1 MIFYKN
7 IVVSLII
14 LLTLVPVNAVRNAS
28 IDSLMNEL
36 EDVLDHRN
44 EYLVQKQNRLKK
56 LHKEIGAIKDKR
68 ELFYSLVGLYDEYAS
83 FNADSAY
90 NITQRMLDIANGL
103 KDQELLSH
111 ARLNRANLL
120 CSIGMYP
127 EALALIDSVGRH
139 GVPLYLRSFYFHINR
154 TLYGLLADYAAFEA
168 DKLRYNKLTAA
179 YRDSIIAS
187 NPPGSLANVVT
198 QADILNVNGKADK
211 AIFLMKEYM
220 RDNQLSDHEKAIC
233 AWTLSESYAQVGD
246 TLNQKENLLKSSI
259 SDMKASVREYV
270 SLRELAL
277 MLYSERDLDRA
288 YQFMNICIDDATKC
302 NARQRIIELNASYPN
317 INAIYVNKTHEQ
329 KKNLERTIIII
340 TILSLLLVA
349 LLIYT
354 RKQMRRVAKARKEIE
369 EAYTKL
375 NTLTDELKA
384 SNKQLIEANITI
396 AENSQLK
403 EVYIG
408 RYMEQCL
415 TYIDKLDKYRKSL
428 GKLISIGKTEEVKK
442 LVKSSK
448 FIDDELKAFYAN
460 FDATFLNLFPTF
472 VEDLNKLLEP
482 GEEIIPKRP
491 GSLNTE
497 LRIYALLRLGISD
510 SIKIARFLGCS
521 VSTIYNYRTKVRN
534 KAAGDRNLLEE
545 EVLKIGQHS

>member
-1 MIFYKN
+1 
-7 IVVSLII
+7 
-14 LLTLVPVNAVRNAS
+14 
-28 IDSLMNEL
+28 
-36 EDVLDHRN
+36 
-44 EYLVQKQNRLKK
+44 
-56 LHKEIGAIKDKR
+56 
-68 ELFYSLVGLYDEYAS
+68 
-83 FNADSAY
+83 
-90 NITQRMLDIANGL
+90 
-103 KDQELLSH
+103 
-111 ARLNRANLL
+111 
-120 CSIGMYP
+120 
-127 EALALIDSVGRH
+127 
-139 GVPLYLRSFYFHINR
+139 
-154 TLYGLLADYAAFEA
+154 
-168 DKLRYNKLTAA
+168 
-179 YRDSIIAS
+179 
-187 NPPGSLANVVT
+187 
-198 QADILNVNGKADK
+198 
-211 AIFLMKEYM
+211 
-220 RDNQLSDHEKAIC
+220 
-233 AWTLSESYAQVGD
+233 
-246 TLNQKENLLKSSI
+246 
-259 SDMKASVREYV
+259 MKASVREYV

-288 YQFMNICIDDATKC
+288 YQFMNICVDDATKC

-317 INAIYVNKTHEQ
+317 INAIYVNKTREQ

-349 LLIYT
+349 LLVYT
-354 RKQMRRVAKARKEIE
+354 RKQMRRVAKARKDIE

-375 NTLTDELKA
+375 NALTDELMA
-384 SNKQLIEANITI
+384 SNKQLSEANMTI

-428 GKLISIGKTEEVKK
+428 GKLISIGKTDEVKK

-472 VEDLNKLLEP
+472 VEDLNRLLEP
-482 GEEIIPKRP
+482 GEEIIPKRQ

-510 SIKIARFLGCS
+510 SIKIARFLGYS

-534 KAAGDRNLLEE
+534 KAIGDRNLLEE